1 MTGREDNLTKNHS
14 PDRIL
19 VLRPME
25 GKTVKDTQ
33 GRVDGRLFTNENNLH
48 AVMDPQYGHWYFK
61 YDSGT
66 LPEPMQQRFTSFS
79 KLHDYAVQYFGRRNV
94 MVADVKDVKND

>member
-1 MTGREDNLTKNHS
+1 MTGRATNLTKNRG

-25 GKTVKDTQ
+25 GKTAKDTA

-48 AVMDPQYGHWYFK
+48 AIMDPQYGHWFFK

-79 KLHDYAVQYFGRRNV
+79 KLHSFATEYFKRRNV
-94 MVADVKDVKND
+94 DIVDVKE

>member
-1 MTGREDNLTKNHS
+1 MTGRETNLTKNHS

-19 VLRPME
+19 VLKPME
-25 GKTVKDTQ
+25 GKTVKDTA

-61 YDSGT
+61 YDSGS

-79 KLHDYAVQYFGRRNV
+79 KIYDFAVQYFGRRNV
-94 MVADVKDVKND
+94 DVTDVKDVKQD